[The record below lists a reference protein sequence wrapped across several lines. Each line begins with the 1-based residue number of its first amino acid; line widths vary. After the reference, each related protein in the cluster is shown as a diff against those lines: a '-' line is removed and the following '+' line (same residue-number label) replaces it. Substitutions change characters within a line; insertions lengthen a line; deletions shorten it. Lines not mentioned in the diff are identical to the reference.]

1 MVKPRDDRGEIDPR
15 RQCFPAKA
23 ETTPTSIQ
31 QKLSNM
37 ISIFSKLKQSL
48 SKTSNKISEGID
60 KIFYKKKLDAET
72 LEELLISS
80 DMSVSVVTNIIEEFK
95 KVKFDKEIDSD
106 TVKEAL
112 AKLIE
117 QQLSKSEI
125 PFTLN
130 KNKLNVILV
139 CGVNGAGK
147 TTTIGKLAA
156 MYSAQGKKVAVAACD
171 TFRAAAV
178 NQLSTWVDRAN
189 ALLITGEESADPASV
204 AYRAMEESIKQ
215 NIDILFI
222 DTAGRLHNKK
232 NLMDELSKIV
242 KVIKK
247 LDENAPTHSVLVI
260 DAITG
265 QNTYNQV
272 EHFNDAT
279 NLTGLIVTKLDGSAK
294 AGVLVGVVQ
303 KFNLPV
309 YFIGIGEKIEDLKI
323 FDRHDFAKSLVG
335 L

>member
-1 MVKPRDDRGEIDPR
+1 
-15 RQCFPAKA
+15 
-23 ETTPTSIQ
+23 
-31 QKLSNM
+31 M
-37 ISIFSKLKQSL
+37 ISIFSKLKQGL
-48 SKTSNKISEGID
+48 SKTSGKISAGID

-72 LEELLISS
+72 LEELEELLIST
-80 DMSVSVVTNIIEEFK
+80 DMGSLVAAKIIEDFK
-95 KVKFDKEIDSD
+95 SLKFDKEVETTEI
-106 TVKEAL
+106 KETL
-112 AKLIE
+112 ANLIE
-117 QQLSKSEI
+117 QQLLESEI

-130 KNKLNVILV
+130 ENKLNVVLV

-156 MYSAQGKKVAVAACD
+156 MYGMQGKKVAVAACD

-178 NQLSTWVDRAN
+178 NQLDSWVTRAK
-189 ALLITGEESADPASV
+189 ALLITGEEAADPASV
-204 AYRAMEESIKQ
+204 AYRAVEESIKQ

-232 NLMDELSKIV
+232 NLMDELTKIV

-247 LDENAPTHSVLVI
+247 VDEDLPTHSVLVI

-272 EHFNDAT
+272 EHFNEAT

-294 AGVLVGVVQ
+294 AGVIVGVVQ
-303 KFNLPV
+303 RFNLPI
-309 YFIGIGEKIEDLKI
+309 YFIGIGEQIEDLKI
-323 FDRHDFAKSLVG
+323 FNRHDFAKSLVG

>member
-1 MVKPRDDRGEIDPR
+1 
-15 RQCFPAKA
+15 
-23 ETTPTSIQ
+23 
-31 QKLSNM
+31 M
-37 ISIFSKLKQSL
+37 ISIFSKLKQGL
-48 SKTSNKISEGID
+48 SKTSNKISINID
-60 KIFYKKKLDAET
+60 KIFYKKKLDAGTLEE

-80 DMSVSVVTNIIEEFK
+80 DMGVLVVTKIIKEFK
-95 KVKFDKEIDSD
+95 AAKFDKAIVDKEIDSEE
-106 TVKEAL
+106 VKESL

-117 QQLSKSEI
+117 EQLSKSEM

-130 KNKLNVILV
+130 ENKLNVILV

-171 TFRAAAV
+171 TFRAAAI
-178 NQLSTWVDRAN
+178 NQLSSWATKAD
-189 ALLITGEESADPASV
+189 ALLITGEELADPASV
-204 AYRAMEESIKQ
+204 AYKAMEESVKQ
-215 NIDILFI
+215 NVDILFI

-232 NLMDELSKIV
+232 NLMDELAKIV

-247 LDENAPTHSVLVI
+247 IDDGVPTHSILVI

-294 AGVLVGVVQ
+294 AGVIVGVVQ
-303 KFNLPV
+303 KFNLPI
-309 YFIGIGEKIEDLKI
+309 YFIGIGEKIEDLKT
-323 FDRHDFAKSLVG
+323 FNRHDFARSLVG

>member
-1 MVKPRDDRGEIDPR
+1 
-15 RQCFPAKA
+15 
-23 ETTPTSIQ
+23 
-31 QKLSNM
+31 M

-72 LEELLISS
+72 LEELEELLISS
-80 DMSVSVVTNIIEEFK
+80 DMSVSVVTNIIEELK
-95 KVKFDKEIDSD
+95 KVKFDKEIDND
-106 TVKEAL
+106 TVKETL

-125 PFTLN
+125 PFTLSE
-130 KNKLNVILV
+130 NKLNVILV

-178 NQLSTWVDRAN
+178 NQLSTWADRAN
-189 ALLITGEESADPASV
+189 ALLITGEEAADPASV
-204 AYRAMEESIKQ
+204 AYRGMEESIKQ

-279 NLTGLIVTKLDGSAK
+279 NLTGLIVTKLDSSAK
-294 AGVLVGVVQ
+294 AGVIVGVVQ
-303 KFNLPV
+303 KFNLPL

-323 FDRHDFAKSLVG
+323 FNRHDFARNLVG

>member
-1 MVKPRDDRGEIDPR
+1 
-15 RQCFPAKA
+15 
-23 ETTPTSIQ
+23 
-31 QKLSNM
+31 M
-37 ISIFSKLKQSL
+37 ISIFSKLKQGL
-48 SKTSNKISEGID
+48 SKTSGKISAGID

-72 LEELLISS
+72 LEELEELLIST
-80 DMSVSVVTNIIEEFK
+80 DMGSLVAAKIIEDFK
-95 KVKFDKEIDSD
+95 SLKFDKEVETTEI
-106 TVKEAL
+106 KETL
-112 AKLIE
+112 ANLIE
-117 QQLSKSEI
+117 QQLLESEI

-130 KNKLNVILV
+130 ENKLNVVLV

-156 MYSAQGKKVAVAACD
+156 MYGMQGKKVAVAACD

-178 NQLSTWVDRAN
+178 NQLDSWVTRAK
-189 ALLITGEESADPASV
+189 ALLITGEEAADPASV
-204 AYRAMEESIKQ
+204 TYRAVEESIKQ

-232 NLMDELSKIV
+232 NLMDELTKIV

-247 LDENAPTHSVLVI
+247 VDEDLPTHSVLVI

-272 EHFNDAT
+272 EHFNEAT

-294 AGVLVGVVQ
+294 AGVIVGIVQ
-303 KFNLPV
+303 KFNLPI
-309 YFIGIGEKIEDLKI
+309 YFIGIGEQIEDLKI
-323 FDRHDFAKSLVG
+323 FNRHDFAKSLVG

>member
-1 MVKPRDDRGEIDPR
+1 M
-15 RQCFPAKA
+15 F
-23 ETTPTSIQ
+23 
-31 QKLSNM
+31 
-37 ISIFSKLKQSL
+37 SIFNKLKQGL
-48 SKTSNKISEGID
+48 SKTSSKISEGID

-72 LEELLISS
+72 LEELEELLIST
-80 DMSVSVVTNIIEEFK
+80 DMGVSVVTKIIDEFK
-95 KVKFDKEIDSD
+95 VLKFNKEIDSNE
-106 TVKEAL
+106 VKEAL
-112 AKLIE
+112 AELIE

-125 PFTLN
+125 SFTLN
-130 KNKLNVILV
+130 ENKLNVILV

-171 TFRAAAV
+171 TFRAAAI
-178 NQLSTWVDRAN
+178 NQLDSWVTRAN
-189 ALLITGEESADPASV
+189 ALLITGEEAADPASV
-204 AYRAMEESIKQ
+204 AYRAVEESVKQ

-232 NLMDELSKIV
+232 NLMDELTKIV

-247 LDENAPTHSVLVI
+247 IDETLPTHSVLVI

-294 AGVLVGVVQ
+294 AGVVIGVVQ
-303 KFNLPV
+303 RFNLPI
-309 YFIGIGEKIEDLKI
+309 YFIGMGEKIEDLKK
-323 FDRHDFAKSLVG
+323 FNKHDFAKSLVG
-335 L
+335 YTH

>member
-1 MVKPRDDRGEIDPR
+1 
-15 RQCFPAKA
+15 
-23 ETTPTSIQ
+23 
-31 QKLSNM
+31 M
-37 ISIFSKLKQSL
+37 ISIFSKLKQGL
-48 SKTSNKISEGID
+48 SKTSGKISSGID

-72 LEELLISS
+72 LEELEELLIST
-80 DMSVSVVTNIIEEFK
+80 DMGSLVAAKIIEDFK
-95 KVKFDKEIDSD
+95 SLKFDKEVETTEI
-106 TVKEAL
+106 KETL
-112 AKLIE
+112 ANLIE
-117 QQLSKSEI
+117 QQLLESEI

-130 KNKLNVILV
+130 ENKLNVVLV

-156 MYSAQGKKVAVAACD
+156 MYGMQGKKVAVAACD

-178 NQLSTWVDRAN
+178 NQLDSWVTRAK
-189 ALLITGEESADPASV
+189 ALLITGEEAADPASV
-204 AYRAMEESIKQ
+204 AYRAVEESIKQ

-232 NLMDELSKIV
+232 NLMDELTKIV

-247 LDENAPTHSVLVI
+247 VDEDLPTHSVLVI

-272 EHFNDAT
+272 EHFNEAT

-294 AGVLVGVVQ
+294 AGVIVGVVQ
-303 KFNLPV
+303 KFNLPI
-309 YFIGIGEKIEDLKI
+309 YFIGIGEQIEDLKI
-323 FDRHDFAKSLVG
+323 FNRHDFAKSLVG

>member
-1 MVKPRDDRGEIDPR
+1 
-15 RQCFPAKA
+15 
-23 ETTPTSIQ
+23 
-31 QKLSNM
+31 M
-37 ISIFSKLKQSL
+37 ISIFSKLKQGL
-48 SKTSNKISEGID
+48 SKTSNKISAGID

-72 LEELLISS
+72 LEELEELLIST
-80 DMSVSVVTNIIEEFK
+80 DMGSLVAAKIIEDFK
-95 KVKFDKEIDSD
+95 SLKFNKEVETTEI
-106 TVKEAL
+106 KETL
-112 AKLIE
+112 ANLIE
-117 QQLSKSEI
+117 QQLLKSEI

-130 KNKLNVILV
+130 ENKLNVVLV

-156 MYSAQGKKVAVAACD
+156 MYGMQGKKVAVAACD

-178 NQLSTWVDRAN
+178 NQLDSWVVRAK
-189 ALLITGEESADPASV
+189 ALLITGEEAADPASV
-204 AYRAMEESIKQ
+204 AYRAVEELIKQ
-215 NIDILFI
+215 DIDILFI

-232 NLMDELSKIV
+232 NLMDELTKIV

-247 LDENAPTHSVLVI
+247 VDEDLPTHSVLVI

-294 AGVLVGVVQ
+294 AGVIVGVVQ
-303 KFNLPV
+303 KFNLPI
-309 YFIGIGEKIEDLKI
+309 YFIGIGEQIEDLKI
-323 FDRHDFAKSLVG
+323 FNRHDFAKSLVG

>member
-1 MVKPRDDRGEIDPR
+1 
-15 RQCFPAKA
+15 
-23 ETTPTSIQ
+23 
-31 QKLSNM
+31 M

-48 SKTSNKISEGID
+48 SKTSGKISENID
-60 KIFYKKKLDAET
+60 KIFYKKKLDAGTLEE

-80 DMSVSVVTNIIEEFK
+80 DMGVLVVTKIIKEFK
-95 KVKFDKEIDSD
+95 AAKFDKAIVDKAVVDKEIDSEE
-106 TVKEAL
+106 VKESL

-117 QQLSKSEI
+117 EQLSKSEI

-130 KNKLNVILV
+130 ENKLNVILV

-171 TFRAAAV
+171 TFRAAAI
-178 NQLSTWVDRAN
+178 NQLSSWATKAD

-204 AYRAMEESIKQ
+204 AYKAMEESVKQ
-215 NIDILFI
+215 NVDILFI

-232 NLMDELSKIV
+232 NLMDELAKIV

-247 LDENAPTHSVLVI
+247 IDDGVPTHSILVI

-294 AGVLVGVVQ
+294 AGVIVGVVQ
-303 KFNLPV
+303 KFSLPI
-309 YFIGIGEKIEDLKI
+309 YFIGIGEKIEDLKT
-323 FDRHDFAKSLVG
+323 FNRHDFARSLVG

>member
-1 MVKPRDDRGEIDPR
+1 
-15 RQCFPAKA
+15 
-23 ETTPTSIQ
+23 
-31 QKLSNM
+31 M
-37 ISIFSKLKQSL
+37 ISIFSKLKQGL
-48 SKTSNKISEGID
+48 SKTSGKISAGID

-72 LEELLISS
+72 LEELEELLIST
-80 DMSVSVVTNIIEEFK
+80 DMGSLVAAKIIEDFK
-95 KVKFDKEIDSD
+95 SLKLDKEVETTEI
-106 TVKEAL
+106 KETL
-112 AKLIE
+112 ANLIE
-117 QQLSKSEI
+117 QQLLESEI

-130 KNKLNVILV
+130 ENKLNVVLV

-156 MYSAQGKKVAVAACD
+156 MYGMQGKKVAVAACD

-178 NQLSTWVDRAN
+178 NQLDSWVTRAK
-189 ALLITGEESADPASV
+189 ALLITGEEAADPASV
-204 AYRAMEESIKQ
+204 AYRAVEESIKQ

-232 NLMDELSKIV
+232 NLMDELTKIV

-247 LDENAPTHSVLVI
+247 VDEDLPTHSVLVI

-272 EHFNDAT
+272 EHFNEAT

-294 AGVLVGVVQ
+294 AGVIVGVVQ
-303 KFNLPV
+303 KFNLPI
-309 YFIGIGEKIEDLKI
+309 YFIGIGEQIEDLKI
-323 FDRHDFAKSLVG
+323 FNRHDFAKSLVG

>member
-1 MVKPRDDRGEIDPR
+1 
-15 RQCFPAKA
+15 
-23 ETTPTSIQ
+23 
-31 QKLSNM
+31 M
-37 ISIFSKLKQSL
+37 ISIFSKLKQGL
-48 SKTSNKISEGID
+48 SKTSGKISAGIN

-72 LEELLISS
+72 LEELEELLIST
-80 DMSVSVVTNIIEEFK
+80 DMGSLVAAKIIEDFK
-95 KVKFDKEIDSD
+95 SLKFDKEVETTEI
-106 TVKEAL
+106 KETL
-112 AKLIE
+112 ANLIE
-117 QQLSKSEI
+117 QQLLESEI

-130 KNKLNVILV
+130 ENKLNVVLV

-156 MYSAQGKKVAVAACD
+156 MYGMQGKKVAVAACD

-178 NQLSTWVDRAN
+178 NQLDSWVTRAK
-189 ALLITGEESADPASV
+189 ALLITGEEAADPASV
-204 AYRAMEESIKQ
+204 AYRAVEESIKQ

-232 NLMDELSKIV
+232 NLMDELTKIV

-247 LDENAPTHSVLVI
+247 VDEDLPTHSVLVI

-272 EHFNDAT
+272 EHFNEAT

-294 AGVLVGVVQ
+294 AGVIVGIVQ
-303 KFNLPV
+303 KFNLPI
-309 YFIGIGEKIEDLKI
+309 YFIGIGEQIEDLKI
-323 FDRHDFAKSLVG
+323 FNRHDFAKSLVG

>member
-1 MVKPRDDRGEIDPR
+1 
-15 RQCFPAKA
+15 
-23 ETTPTSIQ
+23 
-31 QKLSNM
+31 M
-37 ISIFSKLKQSL
+37 ISIFSKLKQGL
-48 SKTSNKISEGID
+48 SKTSGKISAGID

-72 LEELLISS
+72 LEELEELLIST
-80 DMSVSVVTNIIEEFK
+80 DMGSLVAAKIIEDFK
-95 KVKFDKEIDSD
+95 SLKFDKEVETTEI
-106 TVKEAL
+106 KETL
-112 AKLIE
+112 ANLIE
-117 QQLSKSEI
+117 QQLLESEI

-130 KNKLNVILV
+130 ENKLNVVLV

-147 TTTIGKLAA
+147 TTTIGKLTA
-156 MYSAQGKKVAVAACD
+156 MYGMQGKKVAVAACD

-178 NQLSTWVDRAN
+178 NQLDSWVTRAK
-189 ALLITGEESADPASV
+189 ALLITGEEAADPASV
-204 AYRAMEESIKQ
+204 AYRAVEESIKQ

-232 NLMDELSKIV
+232 NLMDELTKIV

-247 LDENAPTHSVLVI
+247 VDEDLPTHSVLVI

-272 EHFNDAT
+272 EHFNEAT

-294 AGVLVGVVQ
+294 AGVIVGVVQ
-303 KFNLPV
+303 RFNLPI
-309 YFIGIGEKIEDLKI
+309 YFIGIGEQIEDLKI
-323 FDRHDFAKSLVG
+323 FNRHDFAKSLVG

>member
-1 MVKPRDDRGEIDPR
+1 
-15 RQCFPAKA
+15 
-23 ETTPTSIQ
+23 
-31 QKLSNM
+31 M

-72 LEELLISS
+72 LEELEELLISS
-80 DMSVSVVTNIIEEFK
+80 DMSVLVVTNIIKEFK

-125 PFTLN
+125 PFTLSE
-130 KNKLNVILV
+130 NKLNVILV

-178 NQLSTWVDRAN
+178 NQLSTWANRAN

-204 AYRAMEESIKQ
+204 AYRGMEESIKQ

-265 QNTYNQV
+265 QNTYNQI

-294 AGVLVGVVQ
+294 AGVIVGVVQ
-303 KFNLPV
+303 KFNLPL

-323 FDRHDFAKSLVG
+323 FNQHDFARNIVG

>member
-1 MVKPRDDRGEIDPR
+1 
-15 RQCFPAKA
+15 
-23 ETTPTSIQ
+23 
-31 QKLSNM
+31 
-37 ISIFSKLKQSL
+37 
-48 SKTSNKISEGID
+48 
-60 KIFYKKKLDAET
+60 
-72 LEELLISS
+72 
-80 DMSVSVVTNIIEEFK
+80 MSVSIVTNIIEEFK
-95 KVKFDKEIDSD
+95 KVKFDKEIDGD

-125 PFTLN
+125 PFTLSE
-130 KNKLNVILV
+130 NKLNVILV

-147 TTTIGKLAA
+147 TTTIGKLTA

-178 NQLSTWVDRAN
+178 NQLSTWADRAN

-204 AYRAMEESIKQ
+204 AYRGMEESMKQ

-294 AGVLVGVVQ
+294 AGVIVGVVQ
-303 KFNLPV
+303 KFNLPL

-323 FDRHDFAKSLVG
+323 FNRHDFARNLVG

>member
-1 MVKPRDDRGEIDPR
+1 
-15 RQCFPAKA
+15 
-23 ETTPTSIQ
+23 
-31 QKLSNM
+31 M

-72 LEELLISS
+72 LEELEELLIAS

-112 AKLIE
+112 AELIE

-130 KNKLNVILV
+130 ENKLNVILV

-156 MYSAQGKKVAVAACD
+156 MYSAQRKKVAVAACD

-323 FDRHDFAKSLVG
+323 FNRHDFAKSLVG

>member
-1 MVKPRDDRGEIDPR
+1 
-15 RQCFPAKA
+15 
-23 ETTPTSIQ
+23 
-31 QKLSNM
+31 M
-37 ISIFSKLKQSL
+37 ISIFSKLKQGL
-48 SKTSNKISEGID
+48 SKTSGKISAGID

-72 LEELLISS
+72 LEELEELLIST
-80 DMSVSVVTNIIEEFK
+80 DMGSLVAAKIIEDFK
-95 KVKFDKEIDSD
+95 SLKFDKEVETTEI
-106 TVKEAL
+106 KETL
-112 AKLIE
+112 ANLIE
-117 QQLSKSEI
+117 QQLLESEI

-130 KNKLNVILV
+130 ENKLNVVLV

-156 MYSAQGKKVAVAACD
+156 MYGMQGKKVAVAACD

-178 NQLSTWVDRAN
+178 NQLDSWVTRAK
-189 ALLITGEESADPASV
+189 ALLITGEEAADPASV
-204 AYRAMEESIKQ
+204 AYRAVEESIKQ

-232 NLMDELSKIV
+232 NLMDELTKIV

-247 LDENAPTHSVLVI
+247 VDEELPTHSVLVI

-272 EHFNDAT
+272 EHFNEAT

-294 AGVLVGVVQ
+294 AGVIVGVVQ
-303 KFNLPV
+303 KFNLPI
-309 YFIGIGEKIEDLKI
+309 YFIGIGERLEDLKI
-323 FDRHDFAKSLVG
+323 FNRHDFAKSLVG

>member
-1 MVKPRDDRGEIDPR
+1 
-15 RQCFPAKA
+15 
-23 ETTPTSIQ
+23 
-31 QKLSNM
+31 M
-37 ISIFSKLKQSL
+37 ISIFSKLKQGL
-48 SKTSNKISEGID
+48 SKTSGKISAGID

-72 LEELLISS
+72 LEELEELLIST
-80 DMSVSVVTNIIEEFK
+80 DMGSLVAAKIIEDFK
-95 KVKFDKEIDSD
+95 SLKFDKEVETTEI
-106 TVKEAL
+106 KETL
-112 AKLIE
+112 ANLIE
-117 QQLSKSEI
+117 QQLLESEI

-130 KNKLNVILV
+130 ENKLNVVLV

-156 MYSAQGKKVAVAACD
+156 MYGMQGKKVAVAACD

-178 NQLSTWVDRAN
+178 NQLDSWVTRAK
-189 ALLITGEESADPASV
+189 ALLITGEEAADPASV
-204 AYRAMEESIKQ
+204 AYRAVEESIKQ

-232 NLMDELSKIV
+232 NLMDELTKIV

-247 LDENAPTHSVLVI
+247 VDEDLPTHSVLVI

-272 EHFNDAT
+272 EHFNEAT

-294 AGVLVGVVQ
+294 AGVIVGVVQ
-303 KFNLPV
+303 KFNLPI
-309 YFIGIGEKIEDLKI
+309 YFIGIGEQIEDLKI
-323 FDRHDFAKSLVG
+323 FNRHDFAKSLVG

>member
-1 MVKPRDDRGEIDPR
+1 
-15 RQCFPAKA
+15 
-23 ETTPTSIQ
+23 
-31 QKLSNM
+31 M
-37 ISIFSKLKQSL
+37 ISIFSKLKQGL
-48 SKTSNKISEGID
+48 SKTSDKISEGID

-72 LEELLISS
+72 LEELEELLIST
-80 DMSVSVVTNIIEEFK
+80 DMGALVAAKIIEEFK
-95 KVKFDKEIDSD
+95 TIKFDKEIDSSEI
-106 TVKEAL
+106 KESL

-117 QQLSKSEI
+117 NQLLKSEI
-125 PFTLN
+125 PFNLN
-130 KNKLNVILV
+130 ENKLNVVLV

-178 NQLSTWVDRAN
+178 NQLDNWVTRAN
-189 ALLITGEESADPASV
+189 ALLITGAESSDPASV
-204 AYRAMEESIKQ
+204 AYRAMEESVKQ
-215 NIDILFI
+215 NIDVLFI

-232 NLMDELSKIV
+232 NLMDELTKIV
-242 KVIKK
+242 KIIKK
-247 LDENAPTHSVLVI
+247 IDENAPTHSVLVI

-279 NLTGLIVTKLDGSAK
+279 NLTGLIITKLDGSAK
-294 AGVLVGVVQ
+294 AGVIVGVVQ
-303 KFNLPV
+303 KFSLPI
-309 YFIGIGEKIEDLKI
+309 YFIGVGEKIEDLKI
-323 FDRHDFAKSLVG
+323 FEKHAFAKSLVG

>member
-1 MVKPRDDRGEIDPR
+1 
-15 RQCFPAKA
+15 
-23 ETTPTSIQ
+23 
-31 QKLSNM
+31 M
-37 ISIFSKLKQSL
+37 ISIFSKLKQGL
-48 SKTSNKISEGID
+48 SKTSGKISAGID
-60 KIFYKKKLDAET
+60 KIFYKKKLDTET
-72 LEELLISS
+72 LEELEELLIST
-80 DMSVSVVTNIIEEFK
+80 DMGSLVAAKIIEEFK
-95 KVKFDKEIDSD
+95 SLKFDKEVETTEI
-106 TVKEAL
+106 KETL
-112 AKLIE
+112 VNLIE
-117 QQLSKSEI
+117 QQLLESEI
-125 PFTLN
+125 PFNLN
-130 KNKLNVILV
+130 KNKLNLVLV

-156 MYSAQGKKVAVAACD
+156 MYGMQGKKVAVAACD

-178 NQLSTWVDRAN
+178 NQLDSWVTRAK
-189 ALLITGEESADPASV
+189 ALLITGKEAADPASV
-204 AYRAMEESIKQ
+204 AYRAVEESIKQ

-232 NLMDELSKIV
+232 NLMDELTKIV

-247 LDENAPTHSVLVI
+247 VDANLPTHSVLVI

-294 AGVLVGVVQ
+294 AGVIVGVVQ
-303 KFNLPV
+303 KFNLPI
-309 YFIGIGEKIEDLKI
+309 YFIGIGEQIEDLKI
-323 FDRHDFAKSLVG
+323 FNRHDFAKSLVG

>member
-1 MVKPRDDRGEIDPR
+1 
-15 RQCFPAKA
+15 
-23 ETTPTSIQ
+23 
-31 QKLSNM
+31 M
-37 ISIFSKLKQSL
+37 ISIFSKLKRSL
-48 SKTSNKISEGID
+48 SKTSDKISDGID
-60 KIFYKKKLDAET
+60 KIFYKKKLDGET
-72 LEELLISS
+72 LEELEELLISS
-80 DMSVSVVTNIIEEFK
+80 DMGTFVVAKIIDEFK
-95 KVKFDKEIDSD
+95 SVKFDKEIDGLE
-106 TVKEAL
+106 VKESL
-112 AKLIE
+112 ANLIE
-117 QQLSKSEI
+117 QQLLKSEI
-125 PFTLN
+125 PFNLE
-130 KNKLNVILV
+130 KNKLNVVLV

-156 MYSAQGKKVAVAACD
+156 IYSAQGKKVAVAACD
-171 TFRAAAV
+171 TFRAAAI
-178 NQLSTWVDRAN
+178 NQLSSWVDRAG

-204 AYRAMEESIKQ
+204 AYRAMEESVKQ

-232 NLMDELSKIV
+232 NLMDELTKIV

-247 LDENAPTHSVLVI
+247 VDDNAPTHSILVI

-294 AGVLVGVVQ
+294 AGVIVGVVQ
-303 KFNLPV
+303 KFNLPI
-309 YFIGIGEKIEDLKI
+309 YFIGIGEKLEDLKI

>member
-1 MVKPRDDRGEIDPR
+1 
-15 RQCFPAKA
+15 
-23 ETTPTSIQ
+23 
-31 QKLSNM
+31 M
-37 ISIFSKLKQSL
+37 ISIFSKLKHSL

-72 LEELLISS
+72 LKELEELLISS
-80 DMSVSVVTNIIEEFK
+80 DMSVLVVTNIIEEFK
-95 KVKFDKEIDSD
+95 KVKFEKEIDSD

-125 PFTLN
+125 PFTLSE
-130 KNKLNVILV
+130 NKLNVILV

-178 NQLSTWVDRAN
+178 NQLSTWADRAN

-204 AYRAMEESIKQ
+204 AYRGMEESIKQ

-294 AGVLVGVVQ
+294 AGVIVGVVQ
-303 KFNLPV
+303 KFKLPL

-323 FDRHDFAKSLVG
+323 FNQHDFARNLLG